1 MAVFATVVRSGSF
14 AAGAR
19 ALGLTRAVVSHH
31 IRVLETKLGVP
42 LAQRSTRSFSLTPA
56 GEAFRVHCE
65 RLLDEAHDGIRGME
79 LLRAEPRGEVRIT
92 CSHHFGNK
100 RILPALLEFR
110 RRYPAIRL
118 HVAMNDANVDLVQQ
132 GIELAVRAGPLAD
145 SDLIA
150 RRLVR
155 EPTLLCAAPA
165 YLRRYR
171 APMSVAELDQHRW
184 VIYPP
189 SLRSVSVSLDGASI
203 DVPVQGDL
211 VTDSAASRLAFVLA
225 GEGIARLPAYDAAA
239 PIASAIWCACC
250 PTSRPRR
257 WRSSWCMAAASDRAR
272 ACCATSCWTI
282 RAPATLWTLS
292 PAWRSA
298 PPVARRSRSRLRIA
312 SPGRAPLRA
321 GVRRPCR
328 HRRPHRAGRT
338 R

>member
-1 MAVFATVVRSGSF
+1 MADASPILDELRAMAVFATVVRAGSF

-31 IRVLETKLGVP
+31 VRALEAKLGVP

-118 HVAMNDANVDLVQQ
+118 HVAMNDSNVDLVQQ
-132 GIELAVRAGPLAD
+132 GMELAVRAGPLAD
-145 SDLIA
+145 SSLVA

-155 EPTLLCAAPA
+155 EPTMLCAAPS

-171 APMSVAELDQHRW
+171 APATVQELDQHRW
-184 VIYPP
+184 VVYPP
-189 SLRSVSVSLDGASI
+189 SQKSMAVRAGEQDFQVAI
-203 DVPVQGDL
+203 RGDIA
-211 VTDSAASRLAFVLA
+211 TDSAASRLAFVLA
-225 GEGIARLPAYDAAA
+225 GEGLARLPAYDAAA
-239 PIASAIWCACC
+239 LIASGELVQVLPEAQ
-250 PTSRPRR
+250 T
-257 WRSSWCMAAASDRAR
+257 
-272 ACCATSCWTI
+272 
-282 RAPATLWTLS
+282 
-292 PAWRSA
+292 
-298 PPVARRSRSRLRIA
+298 
-312 SPGRAPLRA
+312 APLEIYLVHSQKVGPSARLLRDFLLESA
-321 GVRRPCR
+321 RENG
-328 HRRPHRAGRT
+328 G
-338 R
+338 

>member
-1 MAVFATVVRSGSF
+1 MRDQSPVLDELRAMAIFATVVRSGSF

-31 IRVLETKLGVP
+31 VRALETKLGVP

-65 RLLDEAHDGIRGME
+65 RLLDEAHDGLRGME

-132 GIELAVRAGPLAD
+132 GFELAVRAGPLAD
-145 SDLIA
+145 SALVA

-155 EPTLLCAAPA
+155 EPTMLCAAPA

-171 APMSVAELDQHRW
+171 APASATELEQHRW
-184 VIYPP
+184 VVYPP
-189 SLRSVSVSLDGASI
+189 SQRALTVRANGEDLQ
-203 DVPVQGDL
+203 VPVRGDV

-239 PIASAIWCACC
+239 LLASGELVHVL
-250 PTSRPRR
+250 PEVET
-257 WRSSWCMAAASDRAR
+257 
-272 ACCATSCWTI
+272 
-282 RAPATLWTLS
+282 
-292 PAWRSA
+292 
-298 PPVARRSRSRLRIA
+298 
-312 SPGRAPLRA
+312 APLDIYLVHSQRIGPSA
-321 GVRRPCR
+321 LLLRDFLLRGD
-328 HRRPHRAGRT
+328 
-338 R
+338 

>member
-1 MAVFATVVRSGSF
+1 MSQHASPILDELRAMAVFATVVRAGSF

-31 IRVLETKLGVP
+31 VRTLEVKLGLP

-92 CSHHFGNK
+92 CSHHFGNQ

-110 RRYPAIRL
+110 RRYPAIGL

-145 SDLIA
+145 SDLVA
-150 RRLVR
+150 RRLTS
-155 EPTLLCAAPA
+155 ESTMLCASPA
-165 YLRRYR
+165 YLRRHR
-171 APMSVAELDQHRW
+171 APATVAELAQQRW

-189 SLRSVSVSLDGASI
+189 TQRTLAASRDGQAFEI
-203 DVPVQGDL
+203 TVRGDI

-239 PIASAIWCACC
+239 PL
-250 PTSRPRR
+250 
-257 WRSSWCMAAASDRAR
+257 AAGELVRVLPEVE
-272 ACCATSCWTI
+272 T
-282 RAPATLWTLS
+282 
-292 PAWRSA
+292 
-298 PPVARRSRSRLRIA
+298 
-312 SPGRAPLRA
+312 APLEIYLVH
-321 GVRRPCR
+321 GRRVGPSAR
-328 HRRPHRAGRT
+328 LLRDFLLAAPHDNEGQAPDSA
-338 R
+338 